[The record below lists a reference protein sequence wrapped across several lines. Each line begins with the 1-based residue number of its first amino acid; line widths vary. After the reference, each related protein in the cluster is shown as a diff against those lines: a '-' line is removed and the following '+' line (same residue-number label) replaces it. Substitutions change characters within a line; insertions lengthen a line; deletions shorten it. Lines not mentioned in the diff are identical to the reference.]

1 MLGGALSNSMGF
13 RSIFVFL
20 LILSTVTLGFIL
32 VFLPETM
39 RSIAG
44 NGSLRLSGVYRP
56 LIRVVRKEPD
66 YMRDPEH
73 AIKRKQIRVSTFTD
87 PLRLLGQRDILLNLV
102 FGGIIYTVWSMVTS
116 TTTSIFK
123 SAFGLNE
130 LLVGLAFLPNGELP
144 TT

>member
-1 MLGGALSNSMGF
+1 
-13 RSIFVFL
+13 
-20 LILSTVTLGFIL
+20 
-32 VFLPETM
+32 
-39 RSIAG
+39 
-44 NGSLRLSGVYRP
+44 
-56 LIRVVRKEPD
+56 
-66 YMRDPEH
+66 MRDPEH
-73 AIKRKQIRVSTFTD
+73 PIKRKQIRVSTFTD

-144 TT
+144 TTRLLETQYF

>member
-39 RSIAG
+39 RNIAG

-66 YMRDPEH
+66 YMRDPEQP
-73 AIKRKQIRVSTFTD
+73 IKRKQIRVSTFTD

-123 SAFGLNE
+123 SAFGLDE